1 MKACVCDRYGR
12 PERVS
17 VREVPT
23 PVPGP
28 NEVLVRIIASTVS
41 AADSRVRA
49 LRVPRGMATAARL
62 ALGLRGPRKRVL
74 GTELAGVV
82 VAIGARVTRFA
93 VGDRVLGFP
102 GADFG
107 CHAEHRVMA
116 EADELVAMP
125 LGLSFEEAASLPF
138 GAMSALHFLRAAHV
152 QPGERM
158 LVVGASGAVGSALV
172 QLGRVFGAE
181 VTGVTSTAN
190 LDLVA
195 GLGAARVIDYTAT
208 DILRCGERF
217 DIVADMVGAVGFAR
231 YRHVLRPRGRM
242 LAVAAEV
249 PDMLAMAWAPLWGLR
264 VLAGPASARP
274 GDLRQVAD
282 WAAQGVL
289 RPVIDRCYAMDEIAT
304 AHAYV
309 DSGRKRGSV
318 VVRIAGAD

>member
-1 MKACVCDRYGR
+1 VKACVCDRYGG

-17 VREVPT
+17 VRDVPM
-23 PVPGP
+23 PVPRP

-41 AADSRVRA
+41 AADGRVRA
-49 LRVPRGMATAARL
+49 LRVPRGMAGMARL
-62 ALGLRGPRKRVL
+62 ALGLRGPRRRVL

-107 CHAEHRVMA
+107 CHAEYRAMA
-116 EADELVAMP
+116 DGDELVTMP
-125 LGLSFEEAASLPF
+125 PGLSFEEAASLPF

-152 QPGERM
+152 RPGERM

-172 QLGRVFGAE
+172 QLGQVFGAE
-181 VTGVTSTAN
+181 VAGVTSTAN

-195 GLGAARVIDYTAT
+195 GLGAGRVIDYTAT
-208 DILRCGERF
+208 DILQGGERF
-217 DIVADMVGAVGFAR
+217 DIVADLVGAVGFAR

-242 LAVAAEV
+242 LAVAAEM
-249 PDMLAMAWAPLWGLR
+249 PDMLAMAWAPFWGMR
-264 VLAGPASARP
+264 VFAGPATTRP
-274 GDLRQVAD
+274 GDLAQVAA

-289 RPVIDRCYAMDEIAT
+289 RPVIDRCYAMEEIAA

-309 DSGRKRGSV
+309 DTGRKRGSV

>member
-107 CHAEHRVMA
+107 CHAEYRVMA

-231 YRHVLRPRGRM
+231 YRHALRPRGRM

>member
-28 NEVLVRIIASTVS
+28 SEVLVRIIASTVS

-107 CHAEHRVMA
+107 CHAEYRVMA

-208 DILRCGERF
+208 DTLQGGERF

-231 YRHVLRPRGRM
+231 YRNVLRPRGRM
-242 LAVAAEV
+242 LAVAAEL
-249 PDMLAMAWAPLWGLR
+249 PDMLAMAWAPFWGMR
-264 VLAGPASARP
+264 VFAGPATTKP
-274 GDLRQVAD
+274 GDLAQVAV

>member
-1 MKACVCDRYGR
+1 MKACVCDRYGG

-17 VREVPT
+17 VREMAM
-23 PVPGP
+23 PVPRP

-49 LRVPRGMATAARL
+49 LRVPRGMAGMARL
-62 ALGLRGPRKRVL
+62 ALGLRGPRRQVL

-107 CHAEHRVMA
+107 CHAEYRAIA
-116 EADELVAMP
+116 EKDELVAMLP
-125 LGLSFEEAASLPF
+125 GLSFEEAASLPF
-138 GAMSALHFLRAAHV
+138 GAMSALHFLRAAKV
-152 QPGERM
+152 TPGERM

-172 QLGRVFGAE
+172 QLGQVFGAE

-195 GLGAARVIDYTAT
+195 GLGAARVIDYTAR
-208 DILRCGERF
+208 DILQGGERF

-249 PDMLAMAWAPLWGLR
+249 PDMLAMAWAPFWGMR
-264 VLAGPASARP
+264 VFAGPATTRP
-274 GDLRQVAD
+274 GDLAQVAA

-289 RPVIDRCYAMDEIAT
+289 RPVIDRCYAMAEIAA

-309 DSGRKRGSV
+309 DTGRKRGSV

>member
-1 MKACVCDRYGR
+1 MKACVCDRYGG

-28 NEVLVRIIASTVS
+28 NEVLVRIMASTVS

-49 LRVPRGMATAARL
+49 LRVPGGMATAARL

-107 CHAEHRVMA
+107 CHAEYRAMA
-116 EADELVAMP
+116 DGDELVAMP

>member
-1 MKACVCDRYGR
+1 MA
-12 PERVS
+12 
-17 VREVPT
+17 
-23 PVPGP
+23 
-28 NEVLVRIIASTVS
+28 
-41 AADSRVRA
+41 
-49 LRVPRGMATAARL
+49 GMARL
-62 ALGLRGPRKRVL
+62 ALGLRGPRRQVL

-102 GADFG
+102 GAHFG
-107 CHAEHRVMA
+107 CHAEFRAMA

-125 LGLSFEEAASLPF
+125 AGLSFEEAASLPF

-152 QPGERM
+152 RPGERM

-172 QLGRVFGAE
+172 QLGQVFGAE

-195 GLGAARVIDYTAT
+195 GLGAARVVDYTAC
-208 DILRCGERF
+208 DITQGSERF

-231 YRHVLRPRGRM
+231 YRRVLRPRGRM

-249 PDMLAMAWAPLWGLR
+249 PDMLAMAWAPFWGMR
-264 VLAGPASARP
+264 VFAGPATTRP
-274 GDLRQVAD
+274 GDLAQVAA

-289 RPVIDRCYAMDEIAT
+289 LPVIDRCYAMAEIAA

-309 DSGRKRGSV
+309 DTGRKRGSV